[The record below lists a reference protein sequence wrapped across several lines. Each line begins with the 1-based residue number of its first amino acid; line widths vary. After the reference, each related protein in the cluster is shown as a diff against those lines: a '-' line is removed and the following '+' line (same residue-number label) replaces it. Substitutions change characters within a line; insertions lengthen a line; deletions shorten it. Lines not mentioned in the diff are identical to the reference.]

1 MNSTQ
6 PILVPEDPAN
16 HGYDVLRGE
25 IGTRTHYIHN
35 VLVSAER
42 PLAIPEIGERAAKL
56 ARAGGYPLKETTFAP
71 QTTRSHLVSMRDKPG
86 RGFVEQVADGRW
98 QLTQR
103 AWDRIRNPTTVPE
116 AEPAASNLAPELRT
130 VDDKGRLLLPREF
143 VNATVTLERVSDTEV
158 RVRKAVVI
166 AEDELPLLEDALK
179 PLSDRDRDLFLGLL
193 DAPPAPNDALKRAA
207 RAYNEAHG

>member
-1 MNSTQ
+1 MPTLGSA
-6 PILVPEDPAN
+6 PAVP
-16 HGYDVLRGE
+16 
-25 IGTRTHYIHN
+25 
-35 VLVSAER
+35 
-42 PLAIPEIGERAAKL
+42 
-56 ARAGGYPLKETTFAP
+56 
-71 QTTRSHLVSMRDKPG
+71 
-86 RGFVEQVADGRW
+86 
-98 QLTQR
+98 
-103 AWDRIRNPTTVPE
+103 
-116 AEPAASNLAPELRT
+116 EPAASNAAPELRT

-193 DAPPAPNDALKRAA
+193 DNPPAPNDALKSAA